1 MNNCIFE
8 LEYEYVVLKING
20 NDISHLPRY
29 EAVQMFLQAKETIV
43 VELCRQKQ
51 NALDIEINIDIN
63 NDPTGLKNRI
73 DQSEL
78 ATSSTVEIS
87 PTTSASQKE
96 KSIPVLIASPS
107 PCPTLTPVSQANSKN
122 DNQVILT
129 LRALSKEESA
139 VPPVEVVSAVSVS
152 RETQTSAE
160 NLKDQDL
167 VRTIADHFIEQEH
180 HLFEQCLEP
189 EIDIEEI
196 TLVKTIDD
204 STTEKLG
211 INVCCNGYQA
221 SNIDISRGDVI
232 SEEADGDVCEDV
244 FISDIEPEGIAQRDG
259 RLRRGDQ
266 ILRIN
271 GTDVKSKEE
280 IETQIAGS
288 TFAVTLL
295 VSRLLY
301 PEDDDDED
309 IESNFE
315 YANSFLRDDY
325 TNVVDKLDKILLS
338 QVQSMK
344 TISVKTTE
352 AVSNNTTKNS
362 SPTTQQN
369 SDPEVNVKTYLP
381 KSFPEISEK
390 TCSKTKHR
398 ADENLS
404 HVKALN
410 QFINKSSQSH
420 HPYEYDESEHIYETI
435 PEDSESEPLYCSPY
449 QSSNYMTA
457 MGSCSSATATG
468 IAGIEATEAMETKM
482 QQQTQRVA
490 QWLGLKSGHGNS
502 SPRAMQTLVGR
513 PAVLKSAQQPT
524 CSRVFTL
531 RSILTNTS
539 RSSSSGA
546 AHSACAPKDVDIV
559 GNYMLGD
566 EIDNSS
572 SAYNTGGSN
581 NSASPYQ
588 NQISNTC
595 DEAPI
600 SANQFSKMAENKN
613 QPILSPKDAIV
624 TTTASSMLMLPFG
637 RSDRIGLC
645 SSKFSLTNYGE
656 SPPKACIE
664 EENNQLKTDLKL
676 MRLKPAD
683 EVQCHCP
690 QFNAPNLSRY
700 RFVSSQEVA
709 NKSHIASSSK
719 PSSILIGENGEE
731 IPMVWKVKR
740 RPDGTRYIVKRPVR
754 NRGHVAIRKNT
765 RSNELTTTEDD
776 TVSEVKIGR
785 YWTKEERKRHIERA
799 RERRHHQQQHQ

>member
-1 MNNCIFE
+1 MNCIFE

-43 VELCRQKQ
+43 VELCRQKP

-63 NDPTGLKNRI
+63 NEPTRLQNRV
-73 DQSEL
+73 DRSEL
-78 ATSSTVEIS
+78 ATSATAEKINISNDAGVELSTTS
-87 PTTSASQKE
+87 PTTSSSPNV
-96 KSIPVLIASPS
+96 KSTSPS
-107 PCPTLTPVSQANSKN
+107 PPLAPVSQQSSRNN
-122 DNQVILT
+122 NQVILT
-129 LRALSKEESA
+129 LRALNSEESV

-152 RETQTSAE
+152 KETQTSAE
-160 NLKDQDL
+160 NLKDRDI
-167 VRTIADHFIEQEH
+167 VRTIADRFIEQEH

-221 SNIDISRGDVI
+221 SNIDISRGNVI
-232 SEEADGDVCEDV
+232 SDEADTDGCEDV

-280 IETQIAGS
+280 VEAQIAGS
-288 TFAVTLL
+288 PFAVTLL

-301 PEDDDDED
+301 PEEDDDED

-325 TNVVDKLDKILLS
+325 TNVVDKLDKVLLS
-338 QVQSMK
+338 QVQSIK
-344 TISVKTTE
+344 TLNITTNE
-352 AVSNNTTKNS
+352 VVSNATKNS
-362 SPTTQQN
+362 SPTIQPN
-369 SDPEVNVKTYLP
+369 SDLNVNVKTYLP
-381 KSFPEISEK
+381 KAILEAEK
-390 TCSKTKHR
+390 ACSNTKFR
-398 ADENLS
+398 TDDNLG

-410 QFINKSSQSH
+410 QFMNKSSQSH

-457 MGSCSSATATG
+457 MGSCSSATAT
-468 IAGIEATEAMETKM
+468 AGIETEAMDTKM

-490 QWLGLKSGHGNS
+490 QWLGLKSQCHGS
-502 SPRAMQTLVGR
+502 SSSRTMHTLVGR
-513 PAVLKSAQQPT
+513 PAVLKTAQQPA

-531 RSILTNTS
+531 RSTITNTS

-546 AHSACAPKDVDIV
+546 AHSACGPNNIDVG
-559 GNYMLGD
+559 GNITLGD

-572 SAYNTGGSN
+572 SAYNT
-581 NSASPYQ
+581 
-588 NQISNTC
+588 
-595 DEAPI
+595 E
-600 SANQFSKMAENKN
+600 
-613 QPILSPKDAIV
+613 
-624 TTTASSMLMLPFG
+624 
-637 RSDRIGLC
+637 
-645 SSKFSLTNYGE
+645 SL
-656 SPPKACIE
+656 PKACIE
-664 EENNQLKTDLKL
+664 EEINQPRTDLKL
-676 MRLKPAD
+676 MRLRPAE
-683 EVQCHCP
+683 EVQSHCP

-700 RFVSSQEVA
+700 HFVSSQEVA

-719 PSSILIGENGEE
+719 QSSILISENGEE

-754 NRGHVAIRKNT
+754 NRTHVAIRKNT
-765 RSNELTTTEDD
+765 RINELTTTEDD

-799 RERRHHQQQHQ
+799 RERRHYQQQQQ

>member
-29 EAVQMFLQAKETIV
+29 EAVQMFLQTKETIV

-51 NALDIEINIDIN
+51 NALDIEINIETRLENKVDSIL
-63 NDPTGLKNRI
+63 PF

-78 ATSSTVEIS
+78 ATVEKLNTS
-87 PTTSASQKE
+87 PTTSASQNV
-96 KSIPVLIASPS
+96 KSTSLLIASPS
-107 PCPTLTPVSQANSKN
+107 PPLAPVSQANSKN
-122 DNQVILT
+122 DNQIILT
-129 LRALSKEESA
+129 LRALNNEESA
-139 VPPVEVVSAVSVS
+139 VPPVEVFSAVSVS
-152 RETQTSAE
+152 KETQTSAE
-160 NLKDQDL
+160 NLKEQDI

-232 SEEADGDVCEDV
+232 SDEAEADADADADADVCEDV

-271 GTDVKSKEE
+271 GMDVKSKEE
-280 IETQIAGS
+280 VEAQIAGS

-325 TNVVDKLDKILLS
+325 TNVVDKLDKVLLS
-338 QVQSMK
+338 QVQTIK
-344 TISVKTTE
+344 TLSVTTNE
-352 AVSNNTTKNS
+352 PVSNTTKNS

-369 SDPEVNVKTYLP
+369 SDPNVNVRTYVP
-381 KSFPEISEK
+381 KVILETSEK
-390 TCSKTKHR
+390 ACSKTKFR
-398 ADENLS
+398 TDENLS

-410 QFINKSSQSH
+410 QFMNKSCQSH

-468 IAGIEATEAMETKM
+468 IGGIETEAMETKM

-490 QWLGLKSGHGNS
+490 QWLGLKSQCHGHGSS
-502 SPRAMQTLVGR
+502 SPRTMHTLVGR
-513 PAVLKSAQQPT
+513 PAVLKSTQQPA

-531 RSILTNTS
+531 RSTLTNTS

-546 AHSACAPKDVDIV
+546 AHSACGPNNVDI
-559 GNYMLGD
+559 GGHAMLGD

-572 SAYNTGGSN
+572 SAYNT
-581 NSASPYQ
+581 
-588 NQISNTC
+588 
-595 DEAPI
+595 
-600 SANQFSKMAENKN
+600 
-613 QPILSPKDAIV
+613 
-624 TTTASSMLMLPFG
+624 
-637 RSDRIGLC
+637 
-645 SSKFSLTNYGE
+645 E
-656 SPPKACIE
+656 SPPKACNE
-664 EENNQLKTDLKL
+664 EENHQHKTDLKL
-676 MRLKPAD
+676 MRIKPA
-683 EVQCHCP
+683 EELQSHCP

-700 RFVSSQEVA
+700 HFVSSQEVA
-709 NKSHIASSSK
+709 NKSHIAASSK
-719 PSSILIGENGEE
+719 HSSILISENGEE

-740 RPDGTRYIVKRPVR
+740 RADGTRYIVKRPVR
-754 NRGHVAIRKNT
+754 NRAHVAIRKNT
-765 RSNELTTTEDD
+765 RSNEFTTTEDD

-799 RERRHHQQQHQ
+799 RERRHHQQQQ

>member
-63 NDPTGLKNRI
+63 NEPTGLKNRI

-78 ATSSTVEIS
+78 ATSSSVEIS

-96 KSIPVLIASPS
+96 KSIPVFIASPS
-107 PCPTLTPVSQANSKN
+107 PCPTLTPVSQANSSN
-122 DNQVILT
+122 DNQLILT

-232 SEEADGDVCEDV
+232 SEEADADVCEDV

-271 GTDVKSKEE
+271 GMDVKSKEE

-344 TISVKTTE
+344 TISVTTTE
-352 AVSNNTTKNS
+352 VVSNNTTKNS

-369 SDPEVNVKTYLP
+369 SDPEVNLKKYWP
-381 KSFPEISEK
+381 KSFPEKSEK

-546 AHSACAPKDVDIV
+546 AHSACGPKDVDII
-559 GNYMLGD
+559 GNYMLGY

-572 SAYNTGGSN
+572 SAYNT
-581 NSASPYQ
+581 
-588 NQISNTC
+588 
-595 DEAPI
+595 
-600 SANQFSKMAENKN
+600 
-613 QPILSPKDAIV
+613 
-624 TTTASSMLMLPFG
+624 
-637 RSDRIGLC
+637 
-645 SSKFSLTNYGE
+645 E

-683 EVQCHCP
+683 EVQSHCP

-799 RERRHHQQQHQ
+799 RERRHHQHQHQ

>member
-43 VELCRQKQ
+43 VELCRQKP
-51 NALDIEINIDIN
+51 NALDIEINIDITN
-63 NDPTGLKNRI
+63 EPTGLENRI

-78 ATSSTVEIS
+78 ATASTFEIS

-107 PCPTLTPVSQANSKN
+107 PCPTLTPVSQANSRN

-129 LRALSKEESA
+129 LRALNKEESA

-232 SEEADGDVCEDV
+232 SEEADVDVCEDV
-244 FISDIEPEGIAQRDG
+244 FISDIDPEGIAQRDG

-271 GTDVKSKEE
+271 GMDVKSKEE
-280 IETQIAGS
+280 VETQIAGS

-344 TISVKTTE
+344 TNNVTTTE

-362 SPTTQQN
+362 SSTTQQN
-369 SDPEVNVKTYLP
+369 SDPEVTVKTYLP

-390 TCSKTKHR
+390 TCNKTKHR

-410 QFINKSSQSH
+410 QFIKKSSQSH

-546 AHSACAPKDVDIV
+546 AHSACGPKDVDII

-572 SAYNTGGSN
+572 SAYNT
-581 NSASPYQ
+581 
-588 NQISNTC
+588 
-595 DEAPI
+595 
-600 SANQFSKMAENKN
+600 
-613 QPILSPKDAIV
+613 
-624 TTTASSMLMLPFG
+624 
-637 RSDRIGLC
+637 
-645 SSKFSLTNYGE
+645 E

-676 MRLKPAD
+676 MRLKPAE
-683 EVQCHCP
+683 EVQSHCP

>member
-1 MNNCIFE
+1 MNCIVE

-63 NDPTGLKNRI
+63 NEPTRLQNRV
-73 DQSEL
+73 DQSEI
-78 ATSSTVEIS
+78 ATSATAEKINISNDAEVELSTTS
-87 PTTSASQKE
+87 PTTSASPNV
-96 KSIPVLIASPS
+96 KSTSPS
-107 PCPTLTPVSQANSKN
+107 PPLAPVSQQSSRNN
-122 DNQVILT
+122 NQVILT
-129 LRALSKEESA
+129 LRALNSEESV

-152 RETQTSAE
+152 KETQTSAE
-160 NLKDQDL
+160 NLKDRDI
-167 VRTIADHFIEQEH
+167 VRTIADRFIEQEH

-211 INVCCNGYQA
+211 IHVCCNGYQA
-221 SNIDISRGDVI
+221 SNIDISRGNVI
-232 SEEADGDVCEDV
+232 SDEADTDGCEDV
-244 FISDIEPEGIAQRDG
+244 FVSDIEPEGIAQRDG

-280 IETQIAGS
+280 VEAQIAGS
-288 TFAVTLL
+288 PFAVTLL

-301 PEDDDDED
+301 PEEDDDDD

-325 TNVVDKLDKILLS
+325 TNVVDKLDKVLLS
-338 QVQSMK
+338 QVQSIK
-344 TISVKTTE
+344 TLNITTNE
-352 AVSNNTTKNS
+352 VVSNATKNS
-362 SPTTQQN
+362 SPTIQPN
-369 SDPEVNVKTYLP
+369 SDLNVNVKPYLP
-381 KSFPEISEK
+381 KAILEAEK
-390 TCSKTKHR
+390 ACSKTKFR
-398 ADENLS
+398 TDDNLG

-410 QFINKSSQSH
+410 QFMNKSSQSH

-457 MGSCSSATATG
+457 MGSCSSATAT
-468 IAGIEATEAMETKM
+468 AGIETEAMDTKM

-490 QWLGLKSGHGNS
+490 QWLGLKSQCHGSS
-502 SPRAMQTLVGR
+502 SPRTMHTLVGR
-513 PAVLKSAQQPT
+513 PAVLKTAQQPA

-531 RSILTNTS
+531 RSTITNTS

-546 AHSACAPKDVDIV
+546 AHSACGPNNIDVG
-559 GNYMLGD
+559 GNITLGD

-581 NSASPYQ
+581 NSASPHQ
-588 NQISNTC
+588 NQILNAG
-595 DEAPI
+595 DEAQICP
-600 SANQFSKMAENKN
+600 NQKMAENHA
-613 QPILSPKDAIV
+613 ILSPKEAIV

-637 RSDRIGLC
+637 RSGRIGLC
-645 SSKFSLTNYGE
+645 SSNFPSTCLGE
-656 SPPKACIE
+656 SLPKACIE
-664 EENNQLKTDLKL
+664 EEINQPRTDLKL
-676 MRLKPAD
+676 MRLRPAE
-683 EVQCHCP
+683 EVQSHCP

-700 RFVSSQEVA
+700 HFVSSQEVA

-719 PSSILIGENGEE
+719 QSSILISENGEE

-754 NRGHVAIRKNT
+754 NRTHVAIRKNT
-765 RSNELTTTEDD
+765 RINELTTTEDD

-799 RERRHHQQQHQ
+799 RERRHYQQQQQ

>member
-20 NDISHLPRY
+20 NDISHLP
-29 EAVQMFLQAKETIV
+29 
-43 VELCRQKQ
+43 
-51 NALDIEINIDIN
+51 
-63 NDPTGLKNRI
+63 RI

-572 SAYNTGGSN
+572 SAYNT
-581 NSASPYQ
+581 
-588 NQISNTC
+588 
-595 DEAPI
+595 
-600 SANQFSKMAENKN
+600 
-613 QPILSPKDAIV
+613 
-624 TTTASSMLMLPFG
+624 
-637 RSDRIGLC
+637 
-645 SSKFSLTNYGE
+645 E

>member
-29 EAVQMFLQAKETIV
+29 EAVQMFLQTKETIV

-51 NALDIEINIDIN
+51 NALDIEINIETRLENKVDSIL
-63 NDPTGLKNRI
+63 PF

-78 ATSSTVEIS
+78 ATVEKLNTS
-87 PTTSASQKE
+87 PTTSASQNV
-96 KSIPVLIASPS
+96 KSTSLLIASPS
-107 PCPTLTPVSQANSKN
+107 PPLAPVSQANSKN
-122 DNQVILT
+122 DNQIILT
-129 LRALSKEESA
+129 LRALNNEESA
-139 VPPVEVVSAVSVS
+139 VPPVEVFSAVSVS
-152 RETQTSAE
+152 KETQTSAE
-160 NLKDQDL
+160 NLKEQDI

-232 SEEADGDVCEDV
+232 SDEAEADADADADADVCEDV

-271 GTDVKSKEE
+271 GMDVKSKEE
-280 IETQIAGS
+280 VEAQIAGS

-325 TNVVDKLDKILLS
+325 TNVVDKLDKVLLS
-338 QVQSMK
+338 QVQTIK
-344 TISVKTTE
+344 TLSVTTNE
-352 AVSNNTTKNS
+352 PVSNTTKNS

-369 SDPEVNVKTYLP
+369 SDPNVNVRTYVP
-381 KSFPEISEK
+381 KVILETSEK
-390 TCSKTKHR
+390 ACSKTKFR
-398 ADENLS
+398 TDENLS

-410 QFINKSSQSH
+410 QFMNKSCQSH

-468 IAGIEATEAMETKM
+468 IGGIETEAMETKM

-490 QWLGLKSGHGNS
+490 QWLGLKSQCHGHGSS
-502 SPRAMQTLVGR
+502 SPRTMHTLVGR
-513 PAVLKSAQQPT
+513 PAVLKSTQQPA

-531 RSILTNTS
+531 RSTLTNTS

-546 AHSACAPKDVDIV
+546 AHSACGPNNVDI
-559 GNYMLGD
+559 GGHAMLGD

-581 NSASPYQ
+581 SASPHQ
-588 NQISNTC
+588 NQISNAG

-600 SANQFSKMAENKN
+600 SANQIGKMAESQNP
-613 QPILSPKDAIV
+613 PILSPKEAIV
-624 TTTASSMLMLPFG
+624 TTTASSMLMLPF
-637 RSDRIGLC
+637 
-645 SSKFSLTNYGE
+645 E
-656 SPPKACIE
+656 SPPKACNE
-664 EENNQLKTDLKL
+664 EENHQHKTDLKL
-676 MRLKPAD
+676 MRIKPA
-683 EVQCHCP
+683 EELQSHCP

-700 RFVSSQEVA
+700 HFVSSQEVA
-709 NKSHIASSSK
+709 NKSHIAASSK
-719 PSSILIGENGEE
+719 HSSILISENGEE

-740 RPDGTRYIVKRPVR
+740 RADGTRYIVKRPVR
-754 NRGHVAIRKNT
+754 NRAHVAIRKNT
-765 RSNELTTTEDD
+765 RSNEFTTTEDD

-799 RERRHHQQQHQ
+799 RERRHHQQQQ

>member
-572 SAYNTGGSN
+572 SAYNT
-581 NSASPYQ
+581 
-588 NQISNTC
+588 
-595 DEAPI
+595 
-600 SANQFSKMAENKN
+600 
-613 QPILSPKDAIV
+613 
-624 TTTASSMLMLPFG
+624 
-637 RSDRIGLC
+637 
-645 SSKFSLTNYGE
+645 E